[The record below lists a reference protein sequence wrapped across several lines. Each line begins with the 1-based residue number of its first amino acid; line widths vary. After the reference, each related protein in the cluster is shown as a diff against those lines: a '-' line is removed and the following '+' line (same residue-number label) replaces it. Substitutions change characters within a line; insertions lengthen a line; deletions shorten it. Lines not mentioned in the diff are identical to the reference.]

1 MSPSTNTIKLGT
13 LKKKSTRKQLL
24 KFMKS
29 FQKIF
34 GVAYY
39 SPIKNKRILK
49 DQFVSKTFLAFT
61 LLSISMVIFIG
72 IGLFYK
78 SIPLLNSTSLSN
90 LLFSS
95 EWKPFKE
102 AFGFYSFIVGTLWVT
117 AISII
122 IALPLSILSAI
133 YLSEYAH
140 SRVRKLVLPLIELLS
155 GIPPVLYGVWGVL
168 VIVPLIQDRIA
179 PHFVEFTT
187 GYSVL
192 AGGIVLAI
200 MIFPLII
207 SIIIE
212 VFDNVPEDLRNASLS
227 LGATQWQT
235 TKKVVLR
242 KSFDGIIAAVVLA
255 ISRAFGE
262 TIAVLMV
269 CGNLAQIPNSIFD
282 SGYPLPALIANNY
295 GEMMSIPMYDSAIM
309 FAALLLFVIIFLFNT
324 VSRVILYRIEK
335 RNT

>member
-1 MSPSTNTIKLGT
+1 MKNI
-13 LKKKSTRKQLL
+13 RLL
-24 KFMKS
+24 KDS
-29 FQKIF
+29 
-34 GVAYY
+34 
-39 SPIKNKRILK
+39 
-49 DQFVSKTFLAFT
+49 FVSKSFLLLT
-61 LLSISMVIFIG
+61 ILSISTVVLIG
-72 IGLFYK
+72 LGLFYK
-78 SIPLLNSTSLSN
+78 SMPILNSSSLYN

-102 AFGFYSFIVGTLWVT
+102 AFGFYPFIVGTLWVT
-117 AISII
+117 AIAII
-122 IALPLSILSAI
+122 IALPLSMLTAI

-140 SRVRKLVLPLIELLS
+140 IRVRKLVLPLIELLS

-168 VIVPLIQDRIA
+168 VIIPLIQDHIA

-207 SIIIE
+207 SIVIE
-212 VFDNVPEDLRNASLS
+212 VFDNVPQDLRNASLA

-235 TKKVVLR
+235 TKKVLLR
-242 KSFDGIIAAVVLA
+242 KSTDGIVAAVVLA

-269 CGNLAQIPNSIFD
+269 CGNLAQVPQNLFD
-282 SGYPLPALIANNY
+282 SAYPLPALIANNY
-295 GEMMSIPMYDSAIM
+295 GEMMSIPMYDSALM
-309 FAALLLFVIIFLFNT
+309 FAALLLFVIIFLFNAL
-324 VSRVILYRIEK
+324 SRIILYRIEK
-335 RNT
+335 RNN